1 MSGKKDKTATTEKG
15 KRWER
20 FKCFV
25 NSTVYG
31 GLMGQVQLRLPEK
44 TVEEIDRW
52 VAEGKFKSRS
62 DAIKSIISL
71 YEEREKT
78 RAFYKM
84 LVERSEE
91 ARKHPERLVP
101 LEEV

>member
-1 MSGKKDKTATTEKG
+1 MT
-15 KRWER
+15 
-20 FKCFV
+20 
-25 NSTVYG
+25 
-31 GLMGQVQLRLPEK
+31 QVQLRLPEK
-44 TVEEIDRW
+44 MLEEIDRW
-52 VAEGKFKSRS
+52 VAEGRFKSRS

-78 RAFYKM
+78 REFYQM
-84 LVERSEE
+84 LVKRSEE

>member
-1 MSGKKDKTATTEKG
+1 
-15 KRWER
+15 
-20 FKCFV
+20 
-25 NSTVYG
+25 
-31 GLMGQVQLRLPEK
+31 MGQVQLRLPEK
-44 TVEEIDRW
+44 MIEEIDIW

-78 RAFYKM
+78 REFYKM
-84 LVERSEE
+84 LLKRSEE
-91 ARKHPERLVP
+91 AKKHPEIMVL

>member
-1 MSGKKDKTATTEKG
+1 L
-15 KRWER
+15 
-20 FKCFV
+20 F
-25 NSTVYG
+25 TVS
-31 GLMGQVQLRLPEK
+31 LVTQVQLRLSEK
-44 TVEEIDRW
+44 TLEEIDRW
-52 VAEGKFKSRS
+52 VAEGRFKSRS

-78 RAFYKM
+78 REFYK
-84 LVERSEE
+84 LLLKRSEE